1 MYQVKMKFG
10 IIADDL
16 TGALDTGL
24 EFWKKGLKTVVVTS
38 SLSIAEHARRF
49 DAIAVCTSSRLSSPR
64 EARDKVAK
72 AAARLKKHGAKF
84 FYKKVDS
91 TLRGNIGTE
100 IEAVMDELQIRTTII
115 VPALPEQGRAVMNG
129 NLLVDGKPL
138 DKTNFKRDPIN
149 PISEPNIPALIEGQ
163 TRKKVGLITLPT
175 VRGNLVREIEALKRR
190 GVNIIVLDA
199 VTRKDLGRIAESIA
213 KTGLSRL
220 SCGSSGLAAEL
231 PLAFGLCDRPQPTV
245 VLSGSLNPV
254 TKAQIMKM
262 EKTLDPFVVKFDPK
276 FFVKRFNH
284 CLKDLDKV
292 LEAVKG
298 GQDTVLCLWN
308 GEGFYKSEK
317 DRALSSFRRVVRKIT
332 SKERFGNLVVVGGET
347 ASQACRAMGTNA
359 IEIEDE
365 VDLGIACARILNGKL
380 KGIRIVTKAGGFG
393 EENALVK
400 AVDFLKMRRR

>member
-1 MYQVKMKFG
+1 
-10 IIADDL
+10 
-16 TGALDTGL
+16 
-24 EFWKKGLKTVVVTS
+24 
-38 SLSIAEHARRF
+38 
-49 DAIAVCTSSRLSSPR
+49 
-64 EARDKVAK
+64 
-72 AAARLKKHGAKF
+72 
-84 FYKKVDS
+84 
-91 TLRGNIGTE
+91 
-100 IEAVMDELQIRTTII
+100 
-115 VPALPEQGRAVMNG
+115 
-129 NLLVDGKPL
+129 
-138 DKTNFKRDPIN
+138 
-149 PISEPNIPALIEGQ
+149 
-163 TRKKVGLITLPT
+163 
-175 VRGNLVREIEALKRR
+175 
-190 GVNIIVLDA
+190 
-199 VTRKDLGRIAESIA
+199 
-213 KTGLSRL
+213 
-220 SCGSSGLAAEL
+220 
-231 PLAFGLCDRPQPTV
+231 
-245 VLSGSLNPV
+245 
-254 TKAQIMKM
+254 MKM

-298 GQDTVLCLWN
+298 GQDAVLCLWN